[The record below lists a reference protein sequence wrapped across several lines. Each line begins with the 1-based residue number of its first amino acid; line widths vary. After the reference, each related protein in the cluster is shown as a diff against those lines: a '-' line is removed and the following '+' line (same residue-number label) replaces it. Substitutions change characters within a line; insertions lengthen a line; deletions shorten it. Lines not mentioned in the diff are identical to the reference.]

1 LLTCAV
7 LPQSEGASNMI
18 PQFQPKRK
26 RHRGIPEPH
35 SQGKI
40 MSLVLGLF
48 SLSFALSSAF
58 CAGRAA
64 GIGKQMQDA
73 SAGVVE
79 ESEGTTD
86 DPERLEQVAG
96 EMDKI
101 GEGPL
106 AQEYATWVQRAY
118 IWGIAAVGAFFG
130 LLVLS

>member
-1 LLTCAV
+1 MV
-7 LPQSEGASNMI
+7 
-18 PQFQPKRK
+18 
-26 RHRGIPEPH
+26 
-35 SQGKI
+35 
-40 MSLVLGLF
+40 LVLGLF

-73 SAGVVE
+73 SAGVVQD
-79 ESEGTTD
+79 SGRHID

-118 IWGIAAVGAFFG
+118 IWGIAAVGAFFA